1 MPQSILCRLAPSVFA
16 QASPHPTLLLTK
28 DAKGKKGPAFEGLD
42 RKPGLFFLSMPVRF
56 GPAYTAAE
64 PEARWNLQSAKR
76 GVDR

>member
-1 MPQSILCRLAPSVFA
+1 MPQSILCRLAPSGFA
-16 QASPHPTLLLTK
+16 QASPHPALLLTK
-28 DAKGKKGPAFEGLD
+28 DAKGKKAFEELD